1 MSNEQGPDIVKW
13 YTRARKFPQLIGRT
27 PDGTKIWGGPYTV
40 TQAVGAGLI
49 LFVGLNTMSLWASF
63 GMIGNFLILGA
74 VTYGS
79 VLLLGRI
86 PVGSRSPLSIAAGL
100 SRAVTSPPTGRLG
113 GRAVRIRR
121 PHVLRH
127 SVVLAISDL
136 PAAQP
141 ATEATEEDA
150 TELAD
155 ATVASSTPETPTKR
169 PTGKKPGKKALGLTW
184 TRPKPSAARQQA
196 PSTPEQPAPAPAAP
210 ADAPRRPAMTG
221 VQALLANHPTNQ
233 PTSRTDSEA
242 RR

>member
-1 MSNEQGPDIVKW
+1 MSEQGPDIVKW

-136 PAAQP
+136 PTPQP
-141 ATEATEEDA
+141 AAEAA
-150 TELAD
+150 P
-155 ATVASSTPETPTKR
+155 VPENAEQYPLSEV
-169 PTGKKPGKKALGLTW
+169 PVGQAVSAPKKVLGLTW
-184 TRPKPSAARQQA
+184 TRPKPSPVVQQA
-196 PSTPEQPAPAPAAP
+196 DSTPEKSAPAAP
-210 ADAPRRPAMTG
+210 SKPAQAAPAVAPRRPAMTG
-221 VQALLANHPTNQ
+221 VQALLASQ
-233 PTSRTDSEA
+233 PTTRTDSEA